1 MSKETERVI
10 DVMYES
16 WIKYSGQEQNQN
28 QRKHPSR
35 EVYGE
40 LLKHAQLWIKHAQLW
55 NLTAEAVLKQ
65 MEQTDGG
72 QA

>member
-1 MSKETERVI
+1 MVKRVNPETERVI

-16 WIKYSGQEQNQN
+16 WIKYSGQEDS

-40 LLKHAQLWIKHAQLW
+40 ILKHAQLW
-55 NLTAEAVLKQ
+55 NLTAMEAIKQ
-65 MEQTDGG
+65 IGG
-72 QA
+72 GEDASI

>member
-16 WIKYSGQEQNQN
+16 WIKYSGQEKR

-40 LLKHAQLWIKHAQLW
+40 ILKHAQLW
-55 NLTAEAVLKQ
+55 NLTAEAVL
-65 MEQTDGG
+65 EQVEQKDGG
-72 QA
+72 ESVGNQ